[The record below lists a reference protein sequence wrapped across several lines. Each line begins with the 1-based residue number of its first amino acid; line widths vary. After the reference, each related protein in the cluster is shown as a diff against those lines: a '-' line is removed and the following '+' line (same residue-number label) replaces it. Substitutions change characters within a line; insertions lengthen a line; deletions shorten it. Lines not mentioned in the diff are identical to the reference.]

1 MFEKCMSSVY
11 MYLPAVSLALSVLFG
26 ITRPEEFTKTLGRR
40 TPADRVQGTITLTI
54 TIIEPSTSPGEL
66 KE

>member
-1 MFEKCMSSVY
+1 MCENFMSSVY
-11 MYLPAVSLALSVLFG
+11 MYVPAVSSAVSMLFG

-66 KE
+66 K

>member
-1 MFEKCMSSVY
+1 MCENFMSSVY
-11 MYLPAVSLALSVLFG
+11 MYVLAVSPAVSMLFG

-66 KE
+66 K